1 MGPCGILQRGAL
13 PDFKKQQASMA
24 GARVPTVAPLD
35 QPADASELT
44 SRMPVHNRPDDLT
57 GFREL
62 RPAMAHKTVVADGH
76 PQRDLRAAML
86 AHMQKRGLTQTE
98 AARQIGVQQPQ
109 LSRWLRELQD
119 DERCANERNSRNLT
133 ERITASIARCDALRG
148 RAWLT

>member
-1 MGPCGILQRGAL
+1 
-13 PDFKKQQASMA
+13 
-24 GARVPTVAPLD
+24 
-35 QPADASELT
+35 
-44 SRMPVHNRPDDLT
+44 
-57 GFREL
+57 
-62 RPAMAHKTVVADGH
+62 MAHKTVVADNP
-76 PQRDLRAAML
+76 PQGELRAAMV

-98 AARQIGVQQPQ
+98 VARQIGVQQPQ